1 MGAVRFS
8 IDSGLVRELTAHLP
22 LKVFVETGTYEGAS
36 VKEMLP
42 FFNEVHTIELSVP
55 LYAGA
60 VEKFEENPAVSVYH
74 GRSEK
79 VLADIVPKLRR
90 RAVLYWLDAHW
101 CDEASAGEDRQCP
114 LIEEL
119 EAIGSISDRS
129 VVLIDDARLFMAPP
143 PKPAVTE
150 GWPQFSEVL
159 ERLSAL
165 NPNHELLVIDDVL
178 VFFPPAVRE
187 PLREY
192 AHLHAVDWLVELQAS
207 ANLQRRL
214 DGLKGDLATVRA
226 QTNEQLRKRTD
237 RVYRRLSDLSSTVE
251 GLEKKIDTL
260 GEGSTDSP
268 AALEARIVPLTA
280 ELAESGS
287 QLKGVL
293 ESLEGLGEELR
304 RSQAD
309 SRSAL
314 DEGLQ
319 KTEATLDERLS
330 PLAEALRESTE
341 PQLESVFKALGGL
354 RGRLRVIAERVN
366 QLTEGRVDEDDIA
379 DIVAP
384 LGTQLS
390 GLQETVEPLERQ
402 LNRVRLQLK
411 DLDERLVPFDQA
423 LEPVHAQL
431 ASLDKRVEPLEG
443 QLGALN
449 EQIEPLSGQLGA
461 EIAAVAAELEPLRAQ
476 LTQLDERVEPLG
488 PQLDERVEGL
498 GGQLAELEG
507 AIQALR
513 EGSINALPEEIA
525 SLAQRVDKFGGEL
538 NRLRPRIDRILKV
551 QSARSEATLAQLSGL
566 RKQMNLLQDRIEE
579 RDNRRRFARTR
590 GFFEAIAF
598 RLFGSRLGTT
608 GGHKPRELKI
618 PRRYRRQSSPDPAP
632 AISVV
637 TQTTDQPASLDRTI
651 RSVLD
656 QDYEGLEYIV
666 ENSAPSEKTTEV
678 LNRYRDKVTT
688 VEDPANGKPG
698 AAMNQGLEAAS
709 GDVLGYVPPERLLL
723 PGALAYVARYF
734 EHHPDV
740 DVVYGHRVLVDG
752 QGQEVGRWIL
762 PKHRDEILS
771 WADFVPTETLF
782 WRRRVW
788 DAVGGQVD
796 EDLNATVDWDLLL
809 RFRDVGARMKRV
821 PRFLGAARIDDA
833 VAVNGARE
841 EADELRARVHGRDVS
856 DDEAFREV
864 RGYLRRHVVLQKLY
878 RLHLLRY

>member
-192 AHLHAVDWLVELQAS
+192 ARLQPVDWLVELQTSAS
-207 ANLQRRL
+207 VQRRL
-214 DGLKGDLATVRA
+214 DGLKGELANVRS
-226 QTNEQLRKRTD
+226 QTNEQMRKRTD
-237 RVYRRLSDLSSTVE
+237 RVYRRLSDLAGTVE
-251 GLEKKIDTL
+251 GLEKKIDAL
-260 GEGSTDSP
+260 GEGSTESP
-268 AALEARIVPLTA
+268 AALEERMVPLTA

-341 PQLESVFKALGGL
+341 PQLS
-354 RGRLRVIAERVN
+354 
-366 QLTEGRVDEDDIA
+366 
-379 DIVAP
+379 P
-384 LGTQLS
+384 S
-390 GLQETVEPLERQ
+390 
-402 LNRVRLQLK
+402 
-411 DLDERLVPFDQA
+411 
-423 LEPVHAQL
+423 
-431 ASLDKRVEPLEG
+431 
-443 QLGALN
+443 
-449 EQIEPLSGQLGA
+449 
-461 EIAAVAAELEPLRAQ
+461 
-476 LTQLDERVEPLG
+476 
-488 PQLDERVEGL
+488 
-498 GGQLAELEG
+498 
-507 AIQALR
+507 
-513 EGSINALPEEIA
+513 
-525 SLAQRVDKFGGEL
+525 
-538 NRLRPRIDRILKV
+538 
-551 QSARSEATLAQLSGL
+551 
-566 RKQMNLLQDRIEE
+566 
-579 RDNRRRFARTR
+579 
-590 GFFEAIAF
+590 
-598 RLFGSRLGTT
+598 SR
-608 GGHKPRELKI
+608 
-618 PRRYRRQSSPDPAP
+618 
-632 AISVV
+632 
-637 TQTTDQPASLDRTI
+637 
-651 RSVLD
+651 RSVD
-656 QDYEGLEYIV
+656 CEG
-666 ENSAPSEKTTEV
+666 
-678 LNRYRDKVTT
+678 
-688 VEDPANGKPG
+688 G
-698 AAMNQGLEAAS
+698 
-709 GDVLGYVPPERLLL
+709 
-723 PGALAYVARYF
+723 
-734 EHHPDV
+734 
-740 DVVYGHRVLVDG
+740 
-752 QGQEVGRWIL
+752 
-762 PKHRDEILS
+762 
-771 WADFVPTETLF
+771 
-782 WRRRVW
+782 
-788 DAVGGQVD
+788 
-796 EDLNATVDWDLLL
+796 
-809 RFRDVGARMKRV
+809 
-821 PRFLGAARIDDA
+821 
-833 VAVNGARE
+833 
-841 EADELRARVHGRDVS
+841 
-856 DDEAFREV
+856 
-864 RGYLRRHVVLQKLY
+864 
-878 RLHLLRY
+878 

>member
-36 VKEMLP
+36 VNEMLP
-42 FFNEVHTIELSVP
+42 FFGEVHTIELSVP

-74 GRSEK
+74 GRSEN

-114 LIEEL
+114 LLEEL

-192 AHLHAVDWLVELQAS
+192 AHLHAVDWLVELQTSAS
-207 ANLQRRL
+207 VQRRL
-214 DGLKGDLATVRA
+214 DGLKGELANVRS
-226 QTNEQLRKRTD
+226 QTNEQMRKRTD
-237 RVYRRLSDLSSTVE
+237 RVYRRLSDLAGTVE
-251 GLEKKIDTL
+251 GLEKKIDAL
-260 GEGSTDSP
+260 GEGSTESP
-268 AALEARIVPLTA
+268 AALEARMVPLTA

-314 DEGLQ
+314 DAGLQ
-319 KTEATLDERLS
+319 KSEATLDERLS

-379 DIVAP
+379 EIVAP

-402 LNRVRLQLK
+402 LNRVRVQLK
-411 DLDERLVPFDQA
+411 ELDERLVPFDQA

-443 QLGALN
+443 QLGALQRADRAARGPARALH
-449 EQIEPLSGQLGA
+449 EQIEPLGGQLGA

-488 PQLDERVEGL
+488 SQLDERVEGL

-513 EGSINALPEEIA
+513 EGSINALPEAREEIA
-525 SLAQRVDKFGGEL
+525 SLAQRVDRFGGEL

-566 RKQMNLLQDRIEE
+566 RKQMKLVQDRLEE

-608 GGHKPRELKI
+608 GGHKPRDLKI

-656 QDYEGLEYIV
+656 QEYEGLEYIV
-666 ENSAPSEKTTEV
+666 ENSAPSEKTTEI
-678 LNRYRDKVTT
+678 LEPLPRQGDHGRGAGQRQAGGGH
-688 VEDPANGKPG
+688 EPGARGGQRRRARLRPAGAAAAAGGAGLRGPLFRASPGRRRRLRPPGPRRRPGPGGGPLDPAQAPRRDPLLGRTSCRPRRCSG
-698 AAMNQGLEAAS
+698 AAGS
-709 GDVLGYVPPERLLL
+709 GTR
-723 PGALAYVARYF
+723 
-734 EHHPDV
+734 
-740 DVVYGHRVLVDG
+740 
-752 QGQEVGRWIL
+752 
-762 PKHRDEILS
+762 S
-771 WADFVPTETLF
+771 
-782 WRRRVW
+782 
-788 DAVGGQVD
+788 
-796 EDLNATVDWDLLL
+796 
-809 RFRDVGARMKRV
+809 GARWTRT
-821 PRFLGAARIDDA
+821 
-833 VAVNGARE
+833 
-841 EADELRARVHGRDVS
+841 
-856 DDEAFREV
+856 
-864 RGYLRRHVVLQKLY
+864 
-878 RLHLLRY
+878 